1 MPSTQKVLSLAAE
14 VKTLEKDKEHLRI
27 NLNRAEE
34 EVRRVVNLFAKMWM
48 HWTPCSQSSNLRCI

>member
-14 VKTLEKDKEHLRI
+14 MKTLEKDKEHLRI

-34 EVRRVVNLFAKMWM
+34 EVRIVFSLPKCVYALDSMFPKY
-48 HWTPCSQSSNLRCI
+48 